1 MKRGELWLAEVGRKR
16 RPVLLLTRSEV
27 LDVRDLV
34 TVAEITTS
42 IRGLVA
48 EVDIDYVEVGLDRPS
63 VINCDGL
70 HTVTQ
75 ASLTGPV
82 GRVGDDV
89 LRKVCSAVSYALGKN
104 VTIVAAAGNDGGD
117 SIAYPA
123 ALDMRVRRMSV
134 PVGGRSSRGGS
145 ARIEQQQNLTSCG

>member
-1 MKRGELWLAEVGRKR
+1 VRRGELWLAEAGRKK

-42 IRGLVA
+42 VRGLAA
-48 EVDIDYVEVGLDRPS
+48 EVHVDHAEVGLERPS

-75 ASLTGPV
+75 ASLSGPV
-82 GRVGDDV
+82 GRVGDDTM
-89 LRKVCSAVSYALGKN
+89 RKVCSAINYALGC
-104 VTIVAAAGNDGGD
+104 TGN
-117 SIAYPA
+117 
-123 ALDMRVRRMSV
+123 
-134 PVGGRSSRGGS
+134 SR
-145 ARIEQQQNLTSCG
+145 TD